1 MLAGNKKTKCQIVI
15 IIIIRP
21 VFIMLCA
28 VREPG
33 ARSRRFVPCKFA
45 YFVAFDISVT
55 RMHTHSVPYRT
66 VFGIC
71 SHSLSPFPPFP
82 SHSVI
87 HCIPFSHAMR
97 SCNPHNNNP
106 AAMNPTLYAR
116 MPGII
121 LCDACLP
128 FCNHYY
134 CTANTTSTHTHN
146 SIHNL
151 QHFFP
156 FQNFIIRSKTIH

>member
-1 MLAGNKKTKCQIVI
+1 MLLFSSSIFLMLASNKKAKCQIVV

-28 VREPG
+28 VRERDAHG
-33 ARSRRFVPCKFA
+33 RRFVPRKFA
-45 YFVAFDISVT
+45 YFVSFDISVT

-71 SHSLSPFPPFP
+71 SHSLSPSPFFHA
-82 SHSVI
+82 HSII
-87 HCIPFSHAMR
+87 HCMR
-97 SCNPHNNNP
+97 SCNPHDNNP
-106 AAMNPTLYAR
+106 AAMNSTLYAW

-128 FCNHYY
+128 FCDHHYS
-134 CTANTTSTHTHN
+134 TANTSTNVHAHAKFIIFN
-146 SIHNL
+146 
-151 QHFFP
+151 HFFS
-156 FQNFIIRSKTIH
+156 F